1 MTVPAQIL
9 VANEPATYRSLLASE
24 LPFLRPNIRVL
35 EIDPADLDAAVSTF
49 HPAVVICSREMENVR
64 GSETSV
70 LELLSEEIDAVI
82 QVPCRTIVNP
92 RLADILGAIDH
103 AVTSR
108 HPAASAA

>member
-1 MTVPAQIL
+1 
-9 VANEPATYRSLLASE
+9 
-24 LPFLRPNIRVL
+24 
-35 EIDPADLDAAVSTF
+35 
-49 HPAVVICSREMENVR
+49 MENVR

-82 QVPCRTIVNP
+82 QVPGRTIVNP